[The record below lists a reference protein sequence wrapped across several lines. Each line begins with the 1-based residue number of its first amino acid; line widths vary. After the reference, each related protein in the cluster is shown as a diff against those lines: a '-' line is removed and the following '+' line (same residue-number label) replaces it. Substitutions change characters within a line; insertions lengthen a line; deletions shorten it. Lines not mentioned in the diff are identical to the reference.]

1 MSALS
6 LSTVVLSAAPS
17 PAPSG
22 SPGAGDGSGA
32 DCLGSTSCEYLY
44 RVTGSAWFA
53 EGSYW
58 ILLKPLRVVLILLL
72 AFVARWALHRTINR
86 LVRTTTDGAVPTL
99 LRPLRERVP
108 TATLDPTEFVP
119 ERRRQR
125 AEAIGSVLRS
135 MVTAFVFGIALLMIL
150 REFSFDLAP
159 LLASAGIAGVA
170 LGFGA
175 QSLVKDLIAG
185 LFMLIE
191 DQYGVGDT
199 VDLGE
204 ATGVV
209 ESVGL
214 RVTTVRDGR
223 GVLWYIRNGEIIRVG
238 NKSQGWALVVVD
250 LPIGFAGTEEA
261 NAVLRTAAASV
272 AVDPELSSDIV
283 EPPEVL
289 GVEQMTVDGA
299 VIRTV
304 VKTTADGQFAV
315 GRELRRRLA
324 EALENSGI
332 TARIAAARL
341 YPGLPPVGMATGTA
355 APTAAAGL
363 SGPTAPSA
371 AGTSAASGPAATTG
385 PATPTGTDDSAGT
398 NGPTAPG
405 TPAGTGGT
413 GAGRAGGS

>member
-1 MSALS
+1 MRYEHRVTASILN
-6 LSTVVLSAAPS
+6 LIPAAPS
-17 PAPSG
+17 PTPVETPETPS
-22 SPGAGDGSGA
+22 PE
-32 DCLGSTSCEYLY
+32 CLHDSLGLCTPLWKL
-44 RVTGSAWFA
+44 TGSVWFA

-58 ILLKPLRVVLILLL
+58 ILVKPLRIILIVLL
-72 AFVARWALHRTINR
+72 AVGARWLVHRTIRR
-86 LVRTTTDGAVPTL
+86 LVRTTTDAGVPTM
-99 LRPLRERVP
+99 LRPLRERIP
-108 TATLDPTEFVP
+108 TAATEPGDFVP

-135 MVTAFVFGIALLMIL
+135 LATAFIFGIALLMVL
-150 REFSFDLAP
+150 KEFSFDLAP

-191 DQYGVGDT
+191 DQYGVGDN

-209 ESVGL
+209 EAVGL

-223 GVLWYIRNGEIIRVG
+223 GVLWYIRNGEIVRVG
-238 NKSQGWALVVVD
+238 NKSQGWALVVID

-261 NAVLRTAAASV
+261 TAVLRTAAASV
-272 AVDPELSSDIV
+272 AVDPELAPSIV

-289 GVEQMTVDGA
+289 GVEQITVEGT

-304 VKTTADGQFAV
+304 VKTTAEGQFAV

-332 TARIAAARL
+332 TARIAAGRL
-341 YPGLPPVGMATGTA
+341 FPGVPTQTDADTGQGGAT
-355 APTAAAGL
+355 
-363 SGPTAPSA
+363 
-371 AGTSAASGPAATTG
+371 
-385 PATPTGTDDSAGT
+385 
-398 NGPTAPG
+398 
-405 TPAGTGGT
+405 
-413 GAGRAGGS
+413 

>member
-1 MSALS
+1 MLHAL
-6 LSTVVLSAAPS
+6 AAATDADPPS
-17 PAPSG
+17 PE
-22 SPGAGDGSGA
+22 
-32 DCLGSTSCEYLY
+32 CLQEPLCKWTWK
-44 RVTGSAWFA
+44 VTGSTWFA

-58 ILLKPLRVVLILLL
+58 ILLKPLRIVLIVLL
-72 AFVARWALHRTINR
+72 AFAARWALHRTINR
-86 LVRTTTDGAVPTL
+86 LVRSTTEGAVPTL
-99 LRPLRERVP
+99 LKPLRERIP
-108 TATLDPTEFVP
+108 SAALNPEQFMP

-135 MVTAFVFGIALLMIL
+135 LVTAFVFGIALLMVL
-150 REFSFDLAP
+150 KEFSFDLAP

-199 VDLGE
+199 VDLGQ

-238 NKSQGWALVVVD
+238 NKSQGWAVVVVD
-250 LPIGFAGTEEA
+250 LPIGFASTEEA
-261 NAVLRTAAASV
+261 TAVLRTAAASV
-272 AVDPELSSDIV
+272 AMDPDLAAQIV
-283 EPPEVL
+283 EEPEVL
-289 GVEQMTVDGA
+289 GVEQITVDGT

-304 VKTTADGQFAV
+304 VKTTAEGQFAV

-332 TARIAAARL
+332 TAQIAAARL
-341 YPGLPPVGMATGTA
+341 YPGAPPR
-355 APTAAAGL
+355 AAGE
-363 SGPTAPSA
+363 T
-371 AGTSAASGPAATTG
+371 
-385 PATPTGTDDSAGT
+385 
-398 NGPTAPG
+398 
-405 TPAGTGGT
+405 GTGGPT
-413 GAGRAGGS
+413 

>member
-1 MSALS
+1 M
-6 LSTVVLSAAPS
+6 TVADPTLLVLPAVDL
-17 PAPSG
+17 PAPKPSQ
-22 SPGAGDGSGA
+22 
-32 DCLGSTSCEYLY
+32 DCLSDTFCRSVLD
-44 RVTGSAWFA
+44 VTGSTWFA

-58 ILLKPLRVVLILLL
+58 ILLKPLRIALILAL
-72 AFVARWALHRTINR
+72 ALAARFLLHRTIKR
-86 LVRTTTDGAVPTL
+86 LVHTTTDGAVPTM
-99 LRPLRERVP
+99 LRPLRERIP
-108 TATLDPTEFVP
+108 TAAVEPGEFVP

-135 MVTAFVFGIALLMIL
+135 MVTAFVFGIALLMVL
-150 REFSFDLAP
+150 KEFSFDLAP

-185 LFMLIE
+185 LFMLLE

-214 RVTTVRDGR
+214 RVTTVRDAR
-223 GVLWYIRNGEIIRVG
+223 GVLWYIRNGEIVRVG

-250 LPIGFAGTEEA
+250 LPIGFASTEEA

-272 AVDPELSSDIV
+272 ALDPGLAPEIV

-289 GVEQMTVDGA
+289 GVEQVTIDGA

-315 GRELRRRLA
+315 ARELRRRLA

-332 TARIAAARL
+332 TAKIAAARF
-341 YPGLPPVGMATGTA
+341 YPGIPTGAPVPP
-355 APTAAAGL
+355 AG
-363 SGPTAPSA
+363 GN
-371 AGTSAASGPAATTG
+371 G
-385 PATPTGTDDSAGT
+385 PATPA
-398 NGPTAPG
+398 
-405 TPAGTGGT
+405 
-413 GAGRAGGS
+413 

>member
-1 MSALS
+1 MSA
-6 LSTVVLSAAPS
+6 TRVTFPAAVPTPDPS
-17 PAPSG
+17 PSAE
-22 SPGAGDGSGA
+22 
-32 DCLGSTSCEYLY
+32 CLQDTLCKGVLD
-44 RVTGSAWFA
+44 VTGSVWFA

-72 AFVARWALHRTINR
+72 AFTARWALHRTINR
-86 LVRTTTDGAVPTL
+86 LVRTTTDAAVPTV
-99 LRPLRERVP
+99 LRPLRERIP
-108 TATLDPTEFVP
+108 SAAPDPAEFVP

-135 MVTAFVFGIALLMIL
+135 LVTAFVFGIALLMVL
-150 REFSFDLAP
+150 KEFSFDLAP

-204 ATGVV
+204 AIGVV

-223 GVLWYIRNGEIIRVG
+223 GVLWYIRNGEIVRVG

-250 LPIGFAGTEEA
+250 LPIGFASTEQA
-261 NAVLRTAAASV
+261 SAVLRTAAASL
-272 AVDPELSSDIV
+272 ALDPELAPEIV
-283 EPPEVL
+283 EAPEVL

-332 TARIAAARL
+332 TAKIAAARL
-341 YPGLPPVGMATGTA
+341 YPGLPQTGGA
-355 APTAAAGL
+355 
-363 SGPTAPSA
+363 
-371 AGTSAASGPAATTG
+371 GPAG
-385 PATPTGTDDSAGT
+385 PVET
-398 NGPTAPG
+398 PG
-405 TPAGTGGT
+405 TGQGGAT
-413 GAGRAGGS
+413 

>member
-1 MSALS
+1 MRYEFSVTASALTA
-6 LSTVVLSAAPS
+6 LAAALPDDTPS
-17 PAPSG
+17 PE
-22 SPGAGDGSGA
+22 
-32 DCLGSTSCEYLY
+32 CLNEALCNAVWRATHWSWL
-44 RVTGSAWFA
+44 A

-58 ILLKPLRVVLILLL
+58 ILVKPLRVILIVLL
-72 AFVARWALHRTINR
+72 AVVARWAVHRTISR
-86 LVRTTTDGAVPTL
+86 LVRTTSDAGVPAM

-108 TATLDPTEFVP
+108 TAATEPGEFVP

-135 MVTAFVFGIALLMIL
+135 LTTAFVFGIALLMIL

-175 QSLVKDLIAG
+175 QSLVKDLLAG

-261 NAVLRTAAASV
+261 TAVLRTAAASM
-272 AVDPELSSDIV
+272 AVDPELAPKIV

-324 EALENSGI
+324 EALESSGI
-332 TARIAAARL
+332 TAQIAAARL
-341 YPGLPPVGMATGTA
+341 FPG
-355 APTAAAGL
+355 APGR
-363 SGPTAPSA
+363 
-371 AGTSAASGPAATTG
+371 PAANGETG
-385 PATPTGTDDSAGT
+385 RSGAT
-398 NGPTAPG
+398 
-405 TPAGTGGT
+405 
-413 GAGRAGGS
+413 

>member
-1 MSALS
+1 MTVSMLS
-6 LSTVVLSAAPS
+6 PS
-17 PAPSG
+17 PGPSTPAAEETP
-22 SPGAGDGSGA
+22 SPE
-32 DCLGSTSCEYLY
+32 CLNEIVCKWVWTNFDS
-44 RVTGSAWFA
+44 VWFA

-58 ILLKPLRVVLILLL
+58 ILVKPLRILLILLL
-72 AFVARWALHRTINR
+72 AIATRWLVHRTIRR
-86 LVRTTTDGAVPTL
+86 LVRTTSDAGVPTM
-99 LRPLRERVP
+99 LRPLRERIP
-108 TATLDPTEFVP
+108 SAATEPGEFVP

-135 MVTAFVFGIALLMIL
+135 LSTAFIFGIAVLMVL
-150 REFSFDLAP
+150 KEFSFDLAP

-191 DQYGVGDT
+191 DQYGVGDN

-209 ESVGL
+209 EAVGL

-223 GVLWYIRNGEIIRVG
+223 GVLWYIRNGEIVRVG
-238 NKSQGWALVVVD
+238 NKSQGWALVVID
-250 LPIGFAGTEEA
+250 LPIGFAGNEEA
-261 NAVLRTAAASV
+261 TAVLRTAAASV
-272 AVDPELSSDIV
+272 AVDPELAASIV

-289 GVEQMTVDGA
+289 GVEQVTVDGT

-304 VKTTADGQFAV
+304 VKTTADGQGAV

-332 TARIAAARL
+332 TARIAAVRAL
-341 YPGLPPVGMATGTA
+341 PGYLRDDNETGQGGAT
-355 APTAAAGL
+355 
-363 SGPTAPSA
+363 
-371 AGTSAASGPAATTG
+371 
-385 PATPTGTDDSAGT
+385 
-398 NGPTAPG
+398 
-405 TPAGTGGT
+405 
-413 GAGRAGGS
+413 

>member
-1 MSALS
+1 MGYEDRVSAAS
-6 LSTVVLSAAPS
+6 LMLAAASVVAPS
-17 PAPSG
+17 PSPNATPS
-22 SPGAGDGSGA
+22 A
-32 DCLGSTSCEYLY
+32 DCQGSTSCEWVLET
-44 RVTGSAWFA
+44 TGSSWFA

-58 ILLKPLRVVLILLL
+58 ILLKPMRVLVILVL
-72 AFVARWALHRTINR
+72 AFVARWALHRMIKR
-86 LVRTTTDGAVPTL
+86 LVRTTADGVPTM

-108 TATLDPTEFVP
+108 TAAHEPGEFVP

-185 LFMLIE
+185 VFMLVE

-214 RVTTVRDGR
+214 RVTTVRDSR

-261 NAVLRTAAASV
+261 TAVLRTAAASV
-272 AVDPELSSDIV
+272 AMDPDLAPEIV
-283 EPPEVL
+283 EPPDVL

-304 VKTTADGQFAV
+304 VKTTAEGQFSV

-332 TARIAAARL
+332 TAKIAAARL
-341 YPGLPPVGMATGTA
+341 YPGFPPR
-355 APTAAAGL
+355 
-363 SGPTAPSA
+363 
-371 AGTSAASGPAATTG
+371 ATTEDG
-385 PATPTGTDDSAGT
+385 TTGQGGAT
-398 NGPTAPG
+398 
-405 TPAGTGGT
+405 
-413 GAGRAGGS
+413 

>member
-1 MSALS
+1 MSALR
-6 LSTVVLSAAPS
+6 LIPS
-17 PAPSG
+17 PIPSP
-22 SPGAGDGSGA
+22 STTPSA
-32 DCLGSTSCEYLY
+32 DCQGSTSCDWLY
-44 RVTGSAWFA
+44 ETTGSAWFA

-58 ILLKPLRVVLILLL
+58 ILLKPLRVLLILVL
-72 AFVARWALHRTINR
+72 AFLARWALHRMIKR
-86 LVRTTTDGAVPTL
+86 LVRTTADGVPTM

-108 TATLDPTEFVP
+108 TAGPEPGEFVP

-125 AEAIGSVLRS
+125 TEAIGSVLRS
-135 MVTAFVFGIALLMIL
+135 LVTAFVFGIALLMIL

-185 LFMLIE
+185 LFMLVE

-250 LPIGFAGTEEA
+250 LPIGFARTEEA
-261 NAVLRTAAASV
+261 TAVLRTAAASV
-272 AVDPELSSDIV
+272 AMDPDLAPEIV
-283 EPPEVL
+283 EAPEVL

-304 VKTTADGQFAV
+304 VKTTAEGQFAV

-341 YPGLPPVGMATGTA
+341 YPGVPLPAPQDGTA
-355 APTAAAGL
+355 GR
-363 SGPTAPSA
+363 
-371 AGTSAASGPAATTG
+371 
-385 PATPTGTDDSAGT
+385 
-398 NGPTAPG
+398 
-405 TPAGTGGT
+405 T
-413 GAGRAGGS
+413 GAA

>member
-1 MSALS
+1 MTGSVPVDHRPADGWVTARRTTAVRYESRVSSADLT
-6 LSTVVLSAAPS
+6 LLALRAAADPS
-17 PAPSG
+17 PSPSV
-22 SPGAGDGSGA
+22 
-32 DCLGSTSCEYLY
+32 DCRTDPWCKNVYEI
-44 RVTGSAWFA
+44 TGSAWFA

-58 ILLKPLRVVLILLL
+58 IVLKPLRIILILLL
-72 AFVARWALHRTINR
+72 AVAARWALHRTINR
-86 LVRTTTDGAVPTL
+86 LVRTTHEGAVPTM
-99 LRPLRERVP
+99 LRPLRERIP
-108 TATLDPTEFVP
+108 SASLDPEQFVP

-135 MVTAFVFGIALLMIL
+135 MVTAFIFGIALLMVL
-150 REFSFDLAP
+150 KEFSFDLAP

-223 GVLWYIRNGEIIRVG
+223 GVLWYIRNGEIVRVG

-272 AVDPELSSDIV
+272 ALDPELAPQIV
-283 EPPEVL
+283 EEPEVL
-289 GVEQMTVDGA
+289 GVEQITVDGA

-341 YPGLPPVGMATGTA
+341 YPGVPLPV
-355 APTAAAGL
+355 
-363 SGPTAPSA
+363 S
-371 AGTSAASGPAATTG
+371 
-385 PATPTGTDDSAGT
+385 TPGET
-398 NGPTAPG
+398 
-405 TPAGTGGT
+405 GTGGAT
-413 GAGRAGGS
+413 

>member
-1 MSALS
+1 MSAADLT
-6 LSTVVLSAAPS
+6 LRALAAASEPS
-17 PAPSG
+17 PSPSS
-22 SPGAGDGSGA
+22 SPSPSI
-32 DCLGSTSCEYLY
+32 DCRTDALCRNIYDL
-44 RVTGSAWFA
+44 TGSSWFA

-58 ILLKPLRVVLILLL
+58 ILLKPLRIVLILLL
-72 AFVARWALHRTINR
+72 AVAARWALHRTINR
-86 LVRTTTDGAVPTL
+86 LVRTTTHGAVPTM
-99 LRPLRERVP
+99 LRPLRERIP
-108 TATLDPTEFVP
+108 SAALDPEQFVP

-135 MVTAFVFGIALLMIL
+135 MVTAFVFGIALLMVL
-150 REFSFDLAP
+150 KEFSFDLAP

-209 ESVGL
+209 EAVGL

-223 GVLWYIRNGEIIRVG
+223 GVLWYIRNGEIVRVG

-261 NAVLRTAAASV
+261 TAVLRTAAASV
-272 AVDPELSSDIV
+272 ALDPELAPEIV
-283 EPPEVL
+283 EQPEVL

-304 VKTTADGQFAV
+304 VKTTAEGQFAV

-341 YPGLPPVGMATGTA
+341 FPGLPPQPSPPPRPEGT
-355 APTAAAGL
+355 
-363 SGPTAPSA
+363 
-371 AGTSAASGPAATTG
+371 
-385 PATPTGTDDSAGT
+385 
-398 NGPTAPG
+398 
-405 TPAGTGGT
+405 GTGGAT
-413 GAGRAGGS
+413 

>member
-1 MSALS
+1 MTASLPPLALPAVEAP
-6 LSTVVLSAAPS
+6 TPDPS
-17 PAPSG
+17 PT
-22 SPGAGDGSGA
+22 
-32 DCLGSTSCEYLY
+32 CLDDALCRSVFDITNS
-44 RVTGSAWFA
+44 VWFA

-58 ILLKPLRVVLILLL
+58 ILLKPLRIVMILLL
-72 AFVARWALHRTINR
+72 AVAARWLVHRTISR
-86 LVRTTTDGAVPTL
+86 LVRTTTDAGVPTM
-99 LRPLRERVP
+99 LRPLRERIP
-108 TATLDPTEFVP
+108 TAAAEPGEFVP

-135 MVTAFVFGIALLMIL
+135 LSTAFIFGIAVLMVL
-150 REFSFDLAP
+150 KEFSFDLAP

-175 QSLVKDLIAG
+175 QSLVKDLLAG

-223 GVLWYIRNGEIIRVG
+223 GVLWYIRNGEIVRVG

-250 LPIGFAGTEEA
+250 LPIGFAGTEQA
-261 NAVLRTAAASV
+261 TAVLRTAAASV
-272 AVDPELSSDIV
+272 AVDPELAPEIV
-283 EPPEVL
+283 EAPEVL
-289 GVEQMTVDGA
+289 GVEQMTVEGA

-332 TARIAAARL
+332 TAKIAAARL
-341 YPGLPPVGMATGTA
+341 YPGVPIA
-355 APTAAAGL
+355 APGETGQ
-363 SGPTAPSA
+363 G
-371 AGTSAASGPAATTG
+371 GAT
-385 PATPTGTDDSAGT
+385 
-398 NGPTAPG
+398 
-405 TPAGTGGT
+405 
-413 GAGRAGGS
+413 

>member
-1 MSALS
+1 MTVSILS
-6 LSTVVLSAAPS
+6 LIPTAPS
-17 PAPSG
+17 PAPVEPTETP
-22 SPGAGDGSGA
+22 SPE
-32 DCLGSTSCEYLY
+32 CLDEVVCQWVWKFSDS
-44 RVTGSAWFA
+44 VWFA

-58 ILLKPLRVVLILLL
+58 ILVKPLRIILIVLL
-72 AFVARWALHRTINR
+72 AVAARWLVHRTIRR
-86 LVRTTTDGAVPTL
+86 LVRTTTDAGVPTM
-99 LRPLRERVP
+99 LRPLRERIP
-108 TATLDPTEFVP
+108 TAATEPGEFVP

-135 MVTAFVFGIALLMIL
+135 LTTAFIFGIALLMVL
-150 REFSFDLAP
+150 KEFSFDLAP

-191 DQYGVGDT
+191 DQYGVGDN

-209 ESVGL
+209 EAVGL

-223 GVLWYIRNGEIIRVG
+223 GVLWYIRNGEIVRVG
-238 NKSQGWALVVVD
+238 NKSQGWALVVID

-261 NAVLRTAAASV
+261 TAVLRTAAASV
-272 AVDPELSSDIV
+272 AVDPELAPSIV

-289 GVEQMTVDGA
+289 GVEQVTVEGT

-304 VKTTADGQFAV
+304 VKTTAEGQFAV

-332 TARIAAARL
+332 TARIAAGRL
-341 YPGLPPVGMATGTA
+341 FPGVPTQSDTDTGQGGAT
-355 APTAAAGL
+355 
-363 SGPTAPSA
+363 
-371 AGTSAASGPAATTG
+371 
-385 PATPTGTDDSAGT
+385 
-398 NGPTAPG
+398 
-405 TPAGTGGT
+405 
-413 GAGRAGGS
+413 

>member
-1 MSALS
+1 M
-6 LSTVVLSAAPS
+6 S
-17 PAPSG
+17 PASLIFLAEPIDPTPSQ
-22 SPGAGDGSGA
+22 
-32 DCLGSTSCEYLY
+32 DCLTNTLCKTVLDATDS
-44 RVTGSAWFA
+44 VWFA

-58 ILLKPLRVVLILLL
+58 ILLKPLRVALILLL
-72 AFVARWALHRTINR
+72 AVIARWALHRTINR
-86 LVRTTTDGAVPTL
+86 LVRTTTEGSVPTM
-99 LRPLRERVP
+99 LRPLRERIP
-108 TATLDPTEFVP
+108 SASLTPEEFVP

-125 AEAIGSVLRS
+125 AEAVGSVLRS
-135 MVTAFVFGIALLMIL
+135 VVTAFVFGIALLMTL

-223 GVLWYIRNGEIIRVG
+223 GVLWYIRNGEIVRVG

-261 NAVLRTAAASV
+261 NAVLRIAAASV
-272 AVDPELSSDIV
+272 AMDPDLAPEIV

-289 GVEQMTVDGA
+289 GVEQITVDGA

-304 VKTTADGQFAV
+304 VKTTAEGQFAV

-341 YPGLPPVGMATGTA
+341 YPGRLPQP
-355 APTAAAGL
+355 
-363 SGPTAPSA
+363 
-371 AGTSAASGPAATTG
+371 
-385 PATPTGTDDSAGT
+385 DST
-398 NGPTAPG
+398 PG
-405 TPAGTGGT
+405 TGQGGAT
-413 GAGRAGGS
+413 